1 MTGCFRRWWPQQGRP
16 CPRILVRDQGRVI
29 RWVRLFILHHCGVRM
44 RGSFARRVEA
54 ADPLEP
60 VHQLLSLHLVLVPC
74 PSSVRA
80 VCWPEL
86 TIGASVG
93 VPVFPALIPVAQG
106 SHTIPFRIGPHVG
119 PPWCS
124 HRTICKS
131 VEAAM
136 HQQPPRFIIIYH
148 TWRPVMRVLPA
159 EWLLHC
165 PWLCWFILYV
175 AQAESRAECL
185 LSRSCSC
192 RNTFTP
198 DTGGA

>member
-1 MTGCFRRWWPQQGRP
+1 M
-16 CPRILVRDQGRVI
+16 
-29 RWVRLFILHHCGVRM
+29 
-44 RGSFARRVEA
+44 S
-54 ADPLEP
+54 
-60 VHQLLSLHLVLVPC
+60 
-74 PSSVRA
+74 
-80 VCWPEL
+80 
-86 TIGASVG
+86 
-93 VPVFPALIPVAQG
+93 VFPVLIPAVEE

-119 PPWCS
+119 PPRSS

-136 HQQPPRFIIIYH
+136 HQQPPRLIIMYH

-159 EWLLHC
+159 EWLLHR

-175 AQAESRAECL
+175 AQAESGAERL

-198 DTGGA
+198 DTGGASQLMECLPARGPKARRYPGSCSIAVPLVRMIEGGNANSRPSAVDLVDYGHAMLSVQPFAIDTLTPLVR